1 MRATRRYW
9 SAVGAGVVLT
19 ALAVLASRP
28 ASLVGAAGVGAWLLA
43 SQYLA
48 AERMAAVPDEHDV
61 RLDAESTRVAVD
73 RPVRVSLSV
82 DRRAPARETLE
93 VTAPVP
99 VAARGPDVEAR
110 TVRLD
115 QSDTEAATTF
125 EVTFPVAGEYDL
137 PEPRLTVRD
146 WTGQFEETVGL
157 GETDALTVEPNEP
170 DDVHVGQGGDRVT
183 SVYGEH
189 SSDQTGSGLVPA
201 EIRQYEPGDALSQ
214 IDWKA
219 TARFDH
225 PHVREFETETDR
237 RTTLVF
243 DHRAT
248 MGLGAEG
255 VAMLDYAR
263 EVGLWFSRV
272 VQEHDDPLGLYTV
285 GDEGTT
291 AERRPVATTD
301 RYREVRTRLRS
312 LAPTERTSAA
322 ERGDGRRPSRTRT
335 LARRLQGGRDAF
347 AATLRPF
354 FSSSDTYVHR
364 ASGDPLYET
373 VRRHQV
379 QTTGDVWMALVTDDS
394 RREETFEAVRL
405 AATKGNRVLV
415 FLTPR
420 VLFEEGSLADVES
433 AYHRYVE
440 FEEFRRRLGGIA
452 RVSAFE
458 VAPGERLLSV
468 VDSREW
474 ERKRS
479 PAGGRDRSRDGARL

>member
-9 SAVGAGVVLT
+9 SSVRVGVVLT

-28 ASLVGAAGVGAWLLA
+28 AILVGAAAIGAWLIA
-43 SQYLA
+43 AQYLA
-48 AERMAAVPDEHDV
+48 AERMAAMPDEHAV
-61 RLDAESTRVAVD
+61 RLSAESPRVAVD

-82 DRRAPARETLE
+82 DRRAPTRETLE

-99 VAARGPDVEAR
+99 VAARGPDAEAR
-110 TVRLD
+110 TVHLD
-115 QSDTEAATTF
+115 PSETGAATAF
-125 EVTFPVAGEYDL
+125 EVSFPVAGEYDL

-146 WTGQFEETVGL
+146 WTGQFEETVEL
-157 GETDALTVEPNEP
+157 GETDALTVESNEP

-201 EIRQYEPGDALSQ
+201 EIRQYEPGDALSK

-225 PHVREFETETDR
+225 PYVREFETETNR
-237 RTTLVF
+237 RASLVF
-243 DHRAT
+243 DHRAA
-248 MGLGAEG
+248 MGLGAAG
-255 VAMLDYAR
+255 VTMLDYAR

-272 VQEHDDPLGLYTV
+272 VQEHGDPLGLYTV
-285 GDEGTT
+285 GDEGPT

-312 LAPTERTSAA
+312 LAPTEHASAP
-322 ERGDGRRPSRTRT
+322 EREDGRRPSRTRT
-335 LARRLQGGRDAF
+335 LARRLEGEGDPF

-354 FSSSDTYVHR
+354 LSSADTYVHR
-364 ASGDPLYET
+364 VSGDPLYET
-373 VRRHQV
+373 VRRHQA
-379 QTTGDVWMALVTDDS
+379 QTTGDAWTALVTDDS

-420 VLFEEGSLADVES
+420 VLFEEDSLADLRD

-440 FEEFRRRLGGIA
+440 FEEFRRRLDGLAG
-452 RVSAFE
+452 VSAFE
-458 VAPGERLLSV
+458 VAPGERLRSV
-468 VDSREW
+468 VDSRERGR
-474 ERKRS
+474 ERSAARR
-479 PAGGRDRSRDGARL
+479 RDRSSDGAGL